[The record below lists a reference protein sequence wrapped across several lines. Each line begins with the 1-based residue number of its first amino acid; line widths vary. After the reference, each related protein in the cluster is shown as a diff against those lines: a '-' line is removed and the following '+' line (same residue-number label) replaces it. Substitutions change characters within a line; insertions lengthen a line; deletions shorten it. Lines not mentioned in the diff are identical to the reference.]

1 MNEVEAAS
9 NPDLSPGRQWLRGE
23 SGTLKKTR
31 LGLSLFLYGIV
42 LVFFAVLGV
51 LYFRYSTD
59 MLSTVMV
66 LLPVMGMCGNL
77 LMLAGTVCC
86 LAVPPEVNAR
96 GLLIGAIAG
105 ISANIIF
112 SGVIDY
118 NPNLLPM
125 PVALTLKLAGYVGLI
140 LFALFQRRLLL
151 FINRPDQTG
160 KVAFLILTTVLFL
173 LGSWGMELVAYLELM
188 EIASITIYAVMLP
201 GFFMYPCFL
210 GSLKKALVPAS

>member
-1 MNEVEAAS
+1 MNESEPASKSGSLSGEQWLLEAS
-9 NPDLSPGRQWLRGE
+9 NS
-23 SGTLKKTR
+23 LKKTR

-59 MLSTVMV
+59 LLSVVMV
-66 LLPVMGMCGNL
+66 VLPVMGMCGNL
-77 LMLAGTVCC
+77 LMLAGTICC
-86 LAVPPEVNAR
+86 LAVPEEVGAR
-96 GLLIGAIAG
+96 GLLYGVAVG
-105 ISANIIF
+105 ICANIIF
-112 SGVIDY
+112 SAMVDY

-125 PVALTLKLAGYVGLI
+125 PMALLLKLAGYLGLI

-160 KVAFLILTTVLFL
+160 KVTFLILTTVLFL

-188 EIASITIYAVMLP
+188 EIASLTIYAVMLP
-201 GFFMYPCFL
+201 GFFTYPCFL
-210 GSLKKALVPAS
+210 GSLKKALVPAN